1 MATVNSVSVPHY
13 DVKPL
18 TKTEQEAQIMEKA
31 LAIAKKHFR
40 KGKSF
45 KSAELAAESL
55 QLLYAGA
62 SREVFGIMYLDNQHK
77 LIADEILFYG
87 TIDGC
92 SVYPR
97 EVLKNALKHDAAAVI
112 IFHNH
117 PSGVLE
123 PSQPDLQ
130 ITKRIKE
137 ALTVVDIRLLD
148 HLIVSS
154 EGYCSF
160 AATGK
165 L

>member
-1 MATVNSVSVPHY
+1 MATINSVSVPHY
-13 DVKPL
+13 NVKPL

-45 KSAELAAESL
+45 TSTKLVAESL
-55 QLLYAGA
+55 QLLYAGT
-62 SREVFGIMYLDNQHK
+62 SREVFGAMYLNNQHR

-97 EVLKNALKHDAAAVI
+97 ELLKNALKHDASAVI

-117 PSGVLE
+117 PSGVLD
-123 PSQPDLQ
+123 PSEPDLQ
-130 ITKRIKE
+130 ITQRIKE
-137 ALTVVDIRLLD
+137 ALSVVDIRLLD
-148 HLIVSS
+148 HFIVSS

>member
-1 MATVNSVSVPHY
+1 MATVNSISVPHY
-13 DVKPL
+13 NVKPL

-40 KGKSF
+40 KGKAF
-45 KSAELAAESL
+45 TNAELVAESL

-62 SREVFGIMYLDNQHK
+62 SREVFGIMYLTNQHK

-97 EVLKNALKHDAAAVI
+97 EILKNALKHDAAAII

-123 PSQPDLQ
+123 PSQADLQ
-130 ITKRIKE
+130 ITQRIKE
-137 ALTVVDIRLLD
+137 ALAIVDIRLLD

-154 EGYCSF
+154 EGHYSF
-160 AATGK
+160 ATAGK